1 MGSLSLPLKM
11 GLEESVNEA
20 GDIFITEIYITSAG
34 LKECRRAWAIF
45 DLYFLDF
52 WTFFYTVRS
61 AGLSLLDNWLL
72 DEYLREIEIICK
84 RILTGNPWGK
94 KTRRSTDK
102 LGKDN

>member
-1 MGSLSLPLKM
+1 MGSLSLPLQM

-52 WTFFYTVRS
+52 
-61 AGLSLLDNWLL
+61 
-72 DEYLREIEIICK
+72 
-84 RILTGNPWGK
+84 
-94 KTRRSTDK
+94 
-102 LGKDN
+102 